1 MRGVF
6 ILRVHTY
13 SETFLG
19 QLPRGGRLRHPEPSL
34 QERVD
39 VGEGGLALILPLPQS
54 VGEVEVVQLSA
65 QGLRAQVRGREP
77 GKPLDAG
84 VGLVCQRSRGKKKK
98 EYLGGREGRGGKG
111 GGRLTWPSSA
121 PRSAS

>member
-98 EYLGGREGRGGKG
+98 KYLGGREGRGSKG